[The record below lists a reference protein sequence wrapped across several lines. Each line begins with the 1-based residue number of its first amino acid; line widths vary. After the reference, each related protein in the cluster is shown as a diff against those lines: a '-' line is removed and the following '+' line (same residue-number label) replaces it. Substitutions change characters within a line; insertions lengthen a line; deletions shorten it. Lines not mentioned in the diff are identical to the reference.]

1 MKNLIDYFH
10 LLCDVSKFQNFTR
23 YLQQVSLKF
32 IFHLLK
38 TLKEIFGKHFHILMN
53 SFDTLQKYFHFRLQC
68 AIIGSFH
75 SQFCRFLR
83 IRLNDRI
90 FLHSIRLL
98 KEASVVFELF
108 DATVVS
114 KSEFFWGFFSL
125 DLSFFK
131 LDLAESKALIRARL
145 TERTLGIPR
154 MIIFD
159 VTALLPNFSVIWHF

>member
-1 MKNLIDYFH
+1 MKNLIDYLH
-10 LLCDVSKFQNFTR
+10 LLRDVSKFQNFTR

-38 TLKEIFGKHFHILMN
+38 TLNEIFGKHFHILMH
-53 SFDTLQKYFHFRLQC
+53 SFDTMQKYFHFVLQS
-68 AIIGSFH
+68 AIIWSFH
-75 SQFCRFLR
+75 SRFYRFLR
-83 IRLNDRI
+83 IGLNDRI

-108 DATVVS
+108 DATVTR
-114 KSEFFWGFFSL
+114 KGEFFWGFFSL
-125 DLSFFK
+125 DLRFFK
-131 LDLAESKALIRARL
+131 LDLAKSKALIWARL
-145 TERTLGIPR
+145 TERTLGIPW